1 MAIIKEKHLK
11 NLDQDGEKINDEVVD
26 KNRIDA
32 HILGREELGDES
44 FVNDLNDGVVRA
56 PQHHFDAAKVANEIS
71 MNTSLDDL
79 WKNKF
84 HRLVKFYKTVGYQR
98 SEIEI
103 VRKDQNLKL
112 WIDRQRIQ
120 YQKEMRRRDRLK
132 EVGDDINDNPPIM
145 PQEKIDLLN
154 GIHFHWGSNDGKYV
168 KRAKWQDM
176 FYQLEKFK
184 EQNGHCNPKSPK
196 ALHAWVRNQRSLLT
210 EVKKKKSLRSKTFSI
225 DKILL
230 LDGLGFDWGKHGDV
244 AKQLRKERNVRLN
257 VGDLGTGK
265 RTPSSKQKA
274 THAMKNKGDAV
285 INKKETDST
294 IAKDAHA
301 RRGVVVIYNKKK
313 GIDCKDKAANHAA
326 SSITFRRN
334 GVSVYYGPV
343 PGVSSN

>member
-1 MAIIKEKHLK
+1 MRMQLWTLRHSKTTISSSRISGVIGKRLGNKDCWIIGRRIATECRSYDDYRMNFRKDYLLGSSRHYLNCALSLPLHSTKRTSTILLPVTAWKRGLLTGETMAIIKEKHLK

-26 KNRIDA
+26 KNRIDV

-44 FVNDLNDGVVRA
+44 AVNDLNDGVVRA

-154 GIHFHWGSNDGKYV
+154 GIVFAIFRSIYITL
-168 KRAKWQDM
+168 RI
-176 FYQLEKFK
+176 Y
-184 EQNGHCNPKSPK
+184 K
-196 ALHAWVRNQRSLLT
+196 ADIRFRYTLSL
-210 EVKKKKSLRSKTFSI
+210 
-225 DKILL
+225 
-230 LDGLGFDWGKHGDV
+230 GL
-244 AKQLRKERNVRLN
+244 
-257 VGDLGTGK
+257 
-265 RTPSSKQKA
+265 
-274 THAMKNKGDAV
+274 
-285 INKKETDST
+285 
-294 IAKDAHA
+294 
-301 RRGVVVIYNKKK
+301 
-313 GIDCKDKAANHAA
+313 
-326 SSITFRRN
+326 
-334 GVSVYYGPV
+334 
-343 PGVSSN
+343 